1 MQKAAI
7 ILLCLPLFANAQN
20 LNKQYVDKGLLRAQG
35 NIALGVP
42 TYTSAGINMYLVG
55 DLEYYVENNVS
66 IKGSINYYLGS
77 FGGSGNFKMNHS
89 GFLGSNFH
97 FRTHSHFDPYV
108 GVFPGYAVGQ
118 LNEKVVALSGLEPQ
132 SSNPVVLS
140 PLISFSGGFNYY
152 ANRFFSLF
160 INAQYVIGT
169 HLSDVA
175 PVSLNELKVSFGL
188 GYHIWATKKH
198 IGFRKPGHQKRY

>member
-1 MQKAAI
+1 MGKDKFLHDLAR
-7 ILLCLPLFANAQN
+7 
-20 LNKQYVDKGLLRAQG
+20 VD
-35 NIALGVP
+35 
-42 TYTSAGINMYLVG
+42 TM
-55 DLEYYVENNVS
+55 
-66 IKGSINYYLGS
+66 SINY
-77 FGGSGNFKMNHS
+77 NPHS
-89 GFLGSNFH
+89 MVDDVMRYIVDHIRNTIYNSQDYNN
-97 FRTHSHFDPYV
+97 SHFDPYV

-140 PLISFSGGFNYY
+140 PLISFAGGFNYY

-175 PVSLNELKVSFGL
+175 PVSLNELKVSLGL